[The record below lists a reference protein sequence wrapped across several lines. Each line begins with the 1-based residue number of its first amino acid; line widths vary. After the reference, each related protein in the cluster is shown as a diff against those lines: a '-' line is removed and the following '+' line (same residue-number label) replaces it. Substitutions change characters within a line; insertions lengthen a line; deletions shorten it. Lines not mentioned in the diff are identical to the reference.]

1 MLKLGQYNTLR
12 VLRETSVGLFLGDSE
27 NSEVLLPRKY
37 VKRNNTIDSEIE
49 VFVYKDSEDRI
60 IATSEKPLAQVNEF
74 AFLEVVSVNKNG
86 AFLNWGLEKDLF
98 VPFKEQRHK
107 MFEGFSYVV
116 FIYIDN
122 LTNRLVASSK
132 LNKFLNTNPDNL
144 QIGQVVDL
152 LVYDQS
158 DLGYSCVINNSFK
171 GLLYTGDV
179 FQKVKEGD
187 KLKGYVKHIRPD
199 KLIDLSL
206 QPIGFRNVLSST
218 DIILN
223 YLNDHNG
230 FCDLTDSSSPE
241 EISRRFQMSKATF
254 KKSIGILYRQ
264 RKVLLKTDGV
274 YLVNESEENAN

>member
-122 LTNRLVASSK
+122 VTNRLVASSK
-132 LNKFLNTNPDNL
+132 LNKFLNTNPDNF

-158 DLGYSCVINNSFK
+158 DLGYSCVINNSCK

-179 FQKVKEGD
+179 FQKIKEGD
-187 KLKGYVKHIRPD
+187 KLKGYVKFIRPD

-264 RKVLLKTDGV
+264 RKVLLKPDGV
-274 YLVNESEENAN
+274 YLVNESDEIAN

>member
-122 LTNRLVASSK
+122 VTNRLVASSK
-132 LNKFLNTNPDNL
+132 LNKFLNTNPDNF

-152 LVYDQS
+152 LVYDQ
-158 DLGYSCVINNSFK
+158 
-171 GLLYTGDV
+171 
-179 FQKVKEGD
+179 
-187 KLKGYVKHIRPD
+187 
-199 KLIDLSL
+199 
-206 QPIGFRNVLSST
+206 
-218 DIILN
+218 
-223 YLNDHNG
+223 
-230 FCDLTDSSSPE
+230 
-241 EISRRFQMSKATF
+241 
-254 KKSIGILYRQ
+254 
-264 RKVLLKTDGV
+264 
-274 YLVNESEENAN
+274 